1 MAEDGG
7 ERSANSK
14 IFISYGRE
22 PGVSDFVQQ
31 MKRDMESNGFTVWL
45 DTNDIPVGSDWRG
58 EISKGV
64 SECQAFV
71 PVLTAKYLR
80 SSYCNKEV
88 SDTVHHRYYN
98 YMYTGIFGG
107 VFHWFVNHKAGSLG
121 AQPTKC

>member
-7 ERSANSK
+7 ERSVNNK

-22 PGVSDFVQQ
+22 PGVNDFVQQ

-45 DTNDIPVGSDWRG
+45 DTDDIHGGSDWLG

-71 PVLTAKYLR
+71 PVLTAKYLK
-80 SSYCNKEV
+80 SSYCYKEV
-88 SDTVHHRYYN
+88 RQIT
-98 YMYTGIFGG
+98 
-107 VFHWFVNHKAGSLG
+107 
-121 AQPTKC
+121 

>member
-7 ERSANSK
+7 ERNANSK

-88 SDTVHHRYYN
+88 SDTVRHRYYITCTQEFLEGFS
-98 YMYTGIFGG
+98 TG
-107 VFHWFVNHKAGSLG
+107 L
-121 AQPTKC
+121 

>member
-1 MAEDGG
+1 M
-7 ERSANSK
+7 

-45 DTNDIPVGSDWRG
+45 DTNDIPWGTNWRG

-71 PVLTAKYLR
+71 PVLTEKYLR

-88 SDTVHHRYYN
+88 SDTGM

-107 VFHWFVNHKAGSLG
+107 AFQWFENHKAGSLG
-121 AQPTKC
+121 PQPPSPQC

>member
-7 ERSANSK
+7 DRSANNK
-14 IFISYGRE
+14 IFISYGRRE

-31 MKRDMESNGFTVWL
+31 MKRDTESNGFTVWL
-45 DTNDIPVGSDWRG
+45 DTNDISVGSDWRG

-88 SDTVHHRYYN
+88 SDTVHH
-98 YMYTGIFGG
+98 I
-107 VFHWFVNHKAGSLG
+107 
-121 AQPTKC
+121 